1 MWATKKKMSFVSFWK
16 NTKNGICL
24 FLEKNS
30 KLNVFEKQVNLD
42 LTLFGKKQKMSFVS
56 FWNEPNVAAALMSTH
71 FASVPDGR
79 VRTVSKGECC
89 GRPMLVTT
97 TVGQSAPASSFLFHL
112 FHPNAC
118 PLDLGLTSCFGLIL
132 RFVFFSWGS
141 SSLGWR
147 KHVHVTSLEWTV

>member
-1 MWATKKKMSFVSFWK
+1 MSFVSFWK

-79 VRTVSKGECC
+79 VRTVSKGECSC
-89 GRPMLVTT
+89 SPLFVST
-97 TVGQSAPASSFLFHL
+97 TVGRPAPAC
-112 FHPNAC
+112 HPAHQ
-118 PLDLGLTSCFGLIL
+118 LAF
-132 RFVFFSWGS
+132 
-141 SSLGWR
+141 
-147 KHVHVTSLEWTV
+147 